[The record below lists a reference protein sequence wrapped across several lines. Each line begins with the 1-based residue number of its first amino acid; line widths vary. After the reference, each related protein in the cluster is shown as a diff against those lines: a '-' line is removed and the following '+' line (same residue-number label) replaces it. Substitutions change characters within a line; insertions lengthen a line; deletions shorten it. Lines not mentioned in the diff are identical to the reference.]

1 LSRQLK
7 SDALVDELA
16 KKLEAAIFRGEYPP
30 GTRVREARLAKTL
43 GVARGSM
50 REAVRRLEGR
60 KLLVRRRNLGTWVA
74 IPTKE
79 ELQDL
84 LELREGLEV
93 TACRLAAEKI
103 TNDELAKLEAILL
116 RHKELTPDNLSE
128 LYEEWRNL
136 DFHYQLALASGN
148 RRLIDL
154 LCGDILCLLRLYRYP
169 GVLSPGRVS
178 VGGSGHQAIFE
189 ALAAHDPDACERAMR
204 RHLGSVRERLLHQ
217 SLGKREPQRRKKQ
230 KSASRKVKPRSSQK

>member
-1 LSRQLK
+1 
-7 SDALVDELA
+7 
-16 KKLEAAIFRGEYPP
+16 
-30 GTRVREARLAKTL
+30 
-43 GVARGSM
+43 M

-103 TNDELAKLEAILL
+103 TNEELAKLEGILL
-116 RHKELTPDNLSE
+116 RHKELTSDNLSE
-128 LYEEWRNL
+128 LYGEWRNL
-136 DFHYQLALASGN
+136 DFHYQLALASRN

-154 LCGDILCLLRLYRYP
+154 LCGDILCLLHLYRYP

-178 VGGSGHQAIFE
+178 VGGSGHQAILD
-189 ALAAHDPDACERAMR
+189 ALASHDPDACERAMR
-204 RHLGSVRERLLHQ
+204 QHLGSVRERLLHQ
-217 SLGKREPQRRKKQ
+217 GLGKREPQRSKEQ
-230 KSASRKVKPRSSQK
+230 KSASRKIKPRSSQK